1 MFVPEIPSAAEMQ
14 QNGVNMP
21 ELQMQLLQKIE
32 ELTLYMIEQEK
43 RIREL
48 SVELEKLME
57 K

>member
-43 RIREL
+43 RIQEL